1 MNISVRVRGV
11 NFDGTVELSDSVLQG
26 ELIEFQQGG
35 LYRFKVKTETLEK
48 DYSRY
53 LVVKKLTEL
62 YEELTLNDQMSISED
77 G

>member
-35 LYRFKVKTETLEK
+35 VYWLKVKPKAKAETLMADTRK
-48 DYSRY
+48 S
-53 LVVKKLTEL
+53 K
-62 YEELTLNDQMSISED
+62 IS
-77 G
+77 